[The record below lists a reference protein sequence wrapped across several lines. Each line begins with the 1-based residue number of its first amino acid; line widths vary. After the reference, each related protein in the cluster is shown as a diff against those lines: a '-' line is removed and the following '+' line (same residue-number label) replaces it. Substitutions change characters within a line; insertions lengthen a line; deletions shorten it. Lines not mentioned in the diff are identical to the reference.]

1 MEGIVTGTTVLV
13 FLFLT
18 MAGRI
23 EWASCRNRVKQERPT
38 RLASEAGGALGWWG
52 GDREWPGG
60 VWGGEMSQPSSAAAV
75 PRCSMWV
82 LFLKRTAAGHTIARW
97 LYSRCVSG

>member
-38 RLASEAGGALGWWG
+38 ELTSETGGALGWWSE
-52 GDREWPGG
+52 DRG
-60 VWGGEMSQPSSAAAV
+60 
-75 PRCSMWV
+75 
-82 LFLKRTAAGHTIARW
+82 
-97 LYSRCVSG
+97 

>member
-38 RLASEAGGALGWWG
+38 KLTSETGNALGWWSE
-52 GDREWPGG
+52 DHE
-60 VWGGEMSQPSSAAAV
+60 
-75 PRCSMWV
+75 
-82 LFLKRTAAGHTIARW
+82 
-97 LYSRCVSG
+97 